1 MDLTGMDKQ
10 LKKLI
15 ATSLGEN
22 DFETISCSETRFVA
36 NQIWNA
42 CVKTSVAPI
51 DFYDVRNFLIG
62 NQNTCDKA
70 VFASVG
76 RGETLE
82 MAMQD
87 VYTKPFINEL
97 SFTNTPDLLY
107 RIMVIVTLKNED
119 LEPTGA
125 ELTHAIAKVTNAGT
139 DFLWQILVDSQMQEN
154 VRVSL
159 IVKKNRFTASF
170 PTKLSVQPNPVLSS
184 KHVQ

>member
-1 MDLTGMDKQ
+1 MEQKCNSKKDLTGMDKQ

-22 DFETISCSETRFVA
+22 DFESISNPDTRFVA

-97 SFTNTPDLLY
+97 SITNVSEIPC
-107 RIMVIVTLKNED
+107 RIMVIITLQNED
-119 LEPTGA
+119 LEPTGDEFSQA
-125 ELTHAIAKVTNAGT
+125 FEKVKNDETE
-139 DFLWQILVDSQMQEN
+139 FLWQMLVDGMFEPMTLAEIFNFTTEN
-154 VRVSL
+154 HR
-159 IVKKNRFTASF
+159 KNKERKTVGF
-170 PTKLSVQPNPVLSS
+170 
-184 KHVQ
+184 

>member
-1 MDLTGMDKQ
+1 MDKQ

-36 NQIWNA
+36 NQLWNM
-42 CVKTSVAPI
+42 CVKTSISPV
-51 DFYDVRNFLIG
+51 DYVDVRNFLVG
-62 NQNTCDKA
+62 NHATCDKA

-97 SFTNTPDLLY
+97 SITNISEIPC
-107 RIMVIVTLKNED
+107 RIMVIITLQNED
-119 LEPTGA
+119 LEPTGDEFSQA
-125 ELTHAIAKVTNAGT
+125 FEKVKNDETE
-139 DFLWQILVDSQMQEN
+139 FLWQMLVDSEMQEN

-159 IVKKNRFTASF
+159 IVKKN
-170 PTKLSVQPNPVLSS
+170 
-184 KHVQ
+184 

>member
-1 MDLTGMDKQ
+1 MDLTGIDKQ

-15 ATSLGEN
+15 ATALGEN
-22 DFETISCSETRFVA
+22 DFETFLNPEAKYVA
-36 NQIWNA
+36 NQMWNM
-42 CVKTSVAPI
+42 CVKTSISPV
-51 DFYDVRNFLIG
+51 DYVDVRNFLIG

-70 VFASVG
+70 IFASVG
-76 RGETLE
+76 RGETLG

-97 SFTNTPDLLY
+97 SLANVSEIPC
-107 RIMVIVTLKNED
+107 RIMVIITLQNED

-139 DFLWQILVDSQMQEN
+139 GFLWQILVDSQMQEN

-159 IVKKNRFTASF
+159 VAMKN
-170 PTKLSVQPNPVLSS
+170 
-184 KHVQ
+184 

>member
-1 MDLTGMDKQ
+1 MEQKCNSKKDLTGMDKQ

-70 VFASVG
+70 VFVSVG
-76 RGETLE
+76 RGETLG
-82 MAMQD
+82 MAMRD
-87 VYTKPFINEL
+87 IYTKPFINEL
-97 SFTNTPDLLY
+97 SITNVSEIPC
-107 RIMVIVTLKNED
+107 RIMVIITLKNED
-119 LEPTGA
+119 LEPTGT

-159 IVKKNRFTASF
+159 VVKKN
-170 PTKLSVQPNPVLSS
+170 
-184 KHVQ
+184 

>member
-22 DFETISCSETRFVA
+22 DFETISNPETRFVA
-36 NQIWNA
+36 NQIWDA

-62 NQNTCDKA
+62 NQTTCNKA

-97 SFTNTPDLLY
+97 SITNVSEIPC
-107 RIMVIVTLKNED
+107 RIIVIITLQNED

-159 IVKKNRFTASF
+159 VVKKN
-170 PTKLSVQPNPVLSS
+170 
-184 KHVQ
+184 